1 MRRKTWAFG
10 RGGLFVLVI
19 GLLLLAA
26 EGLRAERWE
35 SRAVGPERRTGNT
48 AVWTGEEM
56 IIWGGGRKSQ
66 WMGGGAR
73 YNLAGGF
80 WTQISMVNSQTGRS
94 CLVSVWSGVQ

>member
-56 IIWGGGRKSQ
+56 IIWGGGRQSQ
-66 WMGGGAR
+66 WLGDGAR
-73 YNLAGGF
+73 YNLAGDF
-80 WTQISMVNSQTGRS
+80 WTPISMVNSPPGRWFH
-94 CLVSVWSGVQ
+94 VAV